1 MKSTRIEWIDISK
14 GIAMFLIVSGH
25 CADKGGSDSILLHFS
40 MFGGV
45 ALFFLLS
52 GMTFCWKD
60 EGILGFDERPAAE
73 FFGKL
78 ARGLIFPYFIW
89 SFISILLFTFL
100 GQTASS
106 TLGTGEVRSEFC
118 SNLLG
123 MLYGNTASG
132 YMRWNRPLWFLTCLV
147 MVEIFM
153 YGLLRLLTA
162 FYRQQRISARGL
174 HILYCIPIAL
184 SICWLIWGNI
194 RGIQLC
200 LPWEFETATCVLSFF
215 EIGRLL
221 RIFGRKVPGER
232 EGLPAWLSGL
242 LSFGCLILLW
252 ILLLNVEEADFRA
265 DIFSNPWG
273 ILPCAALGMMGVAC
287 LAKSVEGCLR
297 IGRVFRNLLV
307 YIGERTLAIL
317 VMHKFVITGCKV
329 IISRFTAN
337 SLKMPCEQGYILL
350 AIAVIEDFL
359 MAAATIALCLVLESL
374 LSLYC
379 PQLFGKHRKEKRLH

>member
-25 CADKGGSDSILLHFS
+25 CADKDGSDGILLHFS

-100 GQTASS
+100 GQTAASA
-106 TLGTGEVRSEFC
+106 LGTGEVRSEFC

-132 YMRWNRPLWFLTCLV
+132 YMKWNRPLWFLTCLV

-153 YGLLRLLTA
+153 YGLLHLLAT
-162 FYRQQRISARGL
+162 FYSQQRISVRGL
-174 HILYCIPIAL
+174 YILYCIPIVL

-221 RIFGRKVPGER
+221 RIFARKASGEKWR
-232 EGLPAWLSGL
+232 IFARPTGL
-242 LSFGCLILLW
+242 LGCGCLILLW
-252 ILLLNVEEADFRA
+252 ISLLNVREADFRA

-287 LAKSVEGCLR
+287 LAKSVEGWPC
-297 IGRVFRNLLV
+297 IGRVFRKLLV

-329 IISRFTAN
+329 IISRFTAD
-337 SLKMPCEQGYILL
+337 SLKMPCEQGFILL
-350 AIAVIEDFL
+350 AITIIEDFL
-359 MAAATIALCLVLESL
+359 MAAATVALCLVLESI

-379 PQLFGKHRKEKRLH
+379 PQLFGKHRKRKRLR